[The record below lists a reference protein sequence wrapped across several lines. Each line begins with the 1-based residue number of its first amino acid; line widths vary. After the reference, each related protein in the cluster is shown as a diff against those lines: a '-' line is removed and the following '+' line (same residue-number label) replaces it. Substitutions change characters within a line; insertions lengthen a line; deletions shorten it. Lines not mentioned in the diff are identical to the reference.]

1 MAASTNGNEE
11 EPKSSIYPE
20 LHSYIATNLEEGG
33 LKYTFRQND
42 QKIGIK
48 QVYDTKRRGD
58 QGLEDQF
65 PHNTW
70 GALCFKHH

>member
-1 MAASTNGNEE
+1 MAASTNANEE

-42 QKIGIK
+42 QKVGIK
-48 QVYDTKRRGD
+48 QVYDTKRRVGSRL
-58 QGLEDQF
+58 GGPI

-70 GALCFKHH
+70 GALCF